1 MVRIRIEVYGS
12 GGHIGTCPLAVIAL
26 KTIQVRRGVRLSP
39 LSLQNPF
46 SHSMTSAL
54 ISIMISDSSR
64 LFP

>member
-1 MVRIRIEVYGS
+1 MVQGGAS
-12 GGHIGTCPLAVIAL
+12 GHAPLAVIAP
-26 KTIQVRRGVRLSP
+26 KGNDSKGRSAWLSP
-39 LSLQNPF
+39 MSLQNPF

>member
-1 MVRIRIEVYGS
+1 MVQGAHWDMRY
-12 GGHIGTCPLAVIAL
+12 L
-26 KTIQVRRGVRLSP
+26 
-39 LSLQNPF
+39 LSLPQKRCGLGGAFGSAFSHEPA

>member
-1 MVRIRIEVYGS
+1 MVQGGAS
-12 GGHIGTCPLAVIAL
+12 GHAPLAVIAP
-26 KTIQVRRGVRLSP
+26 KGNAGSAGRSP
-39 LSLQNPF
+39 MSLQNPF

>member
-1 MVRIRIEVYGS
+1 MVQGGAS
-12 GGHIGTCPLAVIAL
+12 GHAPL
-26 KTIQVRRGVRLSP
+26 
-39 LSLQNPF
+39 LSLPQKRCRFGGELCSAFSHEPA

>member
-1 MVRIRIEVYGS
+1 MVQGGAS
-12 GGHIGTCPLAVIAL
+12 GHAPLAVIAPNGNAGSAG
-26 KTIQVRRGVRLSP
+26 RSARLSP
-39 LSLQNPF
+39 MSLPDSF

>member
-1 MVRIRIEVYGS
+1 MVQ
-12 GGHIGTCPLAVIAL
+12 GGASEHAPFAVIAP
-26 KTIQVRRGVRLSP
+26 KGNAGSSGCSAWLSP
-39 LSLQNPF
+39 MSLQDSF

>member
-1 MVRIRIEVYGS
+1 MVQGAHRNMR
-12 GGHIGTCPLAVIAL
+12 PL
-26 KTIQVRRGVRLSP
+26 
-39 LSLQNPF
+39 LSLPQKRYRFGGAFGLAFSHEPA

>member
-1 MVRIRIEVYGS
+1 MVQGGAS
-12 GGHIGTCPLAVIAL
+12 GHAPLAVIAP
-26 KTIQVRRGVRLSP
+26 KGNAGSAGRSAWLSP
-39 LSLQNPF
+39 LSLQDPF

>member
-1 MVRIRIEVYGS
+1 MVQGAHRDA
-12 GGHIGTCPLAVIAL
+12 PLAVIVPKAL
-26 KTIQVRRGVRLSP
+26 QVRRGTRLSP
-39 LSLQNPF
+39 MSLQDPF